1 MKHTMGE
8 LGLRI
13 ITASAL
19 FAGAIVWLF
28 FLPPRWFDLV
38 LGLIAMVATVELLR
52 MVDMQQRVAYSLT
65 AGLMWGLLVLGHGA
79 WDMLAVAWLVLIIA
93 WTFLLIVYAKHG
105 ALEVA
110 FRKLA
115 YAQWMMLWLTLF
127 VLVMMQLHARADGV
141 VFIAGA
147 CAGVWAADI
156 AAYFTGKTW
165 GERKLCPVV
174 SPGKTL
180 EGLAGGALAG
190 VAVASI
196 IWFVWIDMSLYL
208 ALLLGVVLVF
218 CAVLGD
224 LAESMLKRAV
234 GVKDSGN
241 MLPGHGGLLDRIDAL
256 LPAIP
261 AVGLIW
267 MLFT

>member
-1 MKHTMGE
+1 MSE
-8 LGLRI
+8 LALRI
-13 ITASAL
+13 VTASVL

-28 FLPPRWFDLV
+28 YLPTFWFDIV
-38 LGLIAMVATVELLR
+38 LGLLAMAATVELLN
-52 MVDMQQRVAYSLT
+52 MVSIKRCLVYGVVA
-65 AGLMWGLLVLGHGA
+65 LLAWLLLLSGHGNWMLLPAA
-79 WDMLAVAWLVLIIA
+79 WIVLMVGWLVLLIIDA
-93 WTFLLIVYAKHG
+93 EDGK
-105 ALEVA
+105 LEA
-110 FRKLA
+110 EFRKLA
-115 YAQWMMLWLTLF
+115 YAQWMMIWLSLF
-127 VLVMMQLHARADGV
+127 VLVMMQLHAVEGGV

-156 AAYFTGKTW
+156 AAYFTGKAW
-165 GERKLCPVV
+165 GKRKLCPVV

-190 VAVASI
+190 VLTAMG
-196 IWFVWIDMSLYL
+196 IWLTWLELSPLF
-208 ALLLGVVLVF
+208 ALLLSIVLVF

-224 LAESMLKRAV
+224 LAESTLKRAV

-267 MLFT
+267 MLFA